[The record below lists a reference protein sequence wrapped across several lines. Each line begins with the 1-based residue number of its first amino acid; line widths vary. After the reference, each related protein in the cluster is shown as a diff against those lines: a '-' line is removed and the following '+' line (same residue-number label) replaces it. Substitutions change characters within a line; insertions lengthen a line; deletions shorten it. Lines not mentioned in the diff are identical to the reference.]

1 MDGLLWM
8 PIEFPLAWS
17 GFHVGYR
24 DRLVVVGAVW
34 CGVQPKTSTFILNPF
49 ILKLNFILKFNK

>member
-1 MDGLLWM
+1 M
-8 PIEFPLAWS
+8 PIEFPVAWS